1 MLILTVLELF
11 KSIDVDKFAE
21 EYLKYE
27 GICGKVFFD
36 DNISLEDKT
45 LTISLAF
52 RRIKD
57 CFLRI
62 RDNTIPKANKKGWVI
77 FALPESENGQ
87 LYSFTVSKN
96 DILEYS
102 ETEDN
107 LPTRYGYELDSI
119 EDILG
124 YSISEASR
132 YLVDDDVKFAAS
144 IFYEITF
151 FGYYP
156 ELRNDKISEIT
167 NELNEAINDIK
178 SGDIR
183 LSSVESSLLFED
195 SRRDFEKEF
204 DANKHSIGNDI
215 WMRVFALLVK
225 QERIYTNRGLS
236 AEVS

>member
-1 MLILTVLELF
+1 MTVLELF
-11 KSIDVDKFAE
+11 KSIDADKFAE
-21 EYLKYE
+21 EYLKYT
-27 GICGKVFFD
+27 GICDNVFFD
-36 DNISLEDKT
+36 DNVPLEEKT

-62 RDNTIPKANKKGWVI
+62 KDNTIPKANEKGWII
-77 FALPESENGQ
+77 FTMPESENGQ
-87 LYSFTVSKN
+87 LYSFTVNKN
-96 DILEYS
+96 DILEYC
-102 ETEDN
+102 EAEDN

-124 YSISEASR
+124 YTVSEASR
-132 YLVDDDVKFAAS
+132 YLVDDDAKFAAS
-144 IFYEITF
+144 IFHEITF

-183 LSSVESSLLFED
+183 LSSVEGSLLFED

-204 DANKHSIGNDI
+204 DVNKHSIGNDI